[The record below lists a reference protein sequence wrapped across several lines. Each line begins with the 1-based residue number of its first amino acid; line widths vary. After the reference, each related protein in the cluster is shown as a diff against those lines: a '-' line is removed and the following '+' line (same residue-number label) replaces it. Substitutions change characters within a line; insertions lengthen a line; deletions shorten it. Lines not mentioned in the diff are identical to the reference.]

1 MGRMIIKEQDSGRFF
16 FSLNGS
22 NRINIAELFGIE
34 LAEGGKGFDSLQF
47 FTTRNTS
54 VDDFDVDDVRRKLF
68 ADVEEGGAL
77 LYDCESG
84 ESVIF
89 TANDIANGVDGF
101 GIGNYDFDIVEDEE

>member
-1 MGRMIIKEQDSGRFF
+1 MGHVITNEYE
-16 FSLNGS
+16 
-22 NRINIAELFGIE
+22 NRINVAELFGIDF
-34 LAEGGKGFDSLQF
+34 AEGGKGCGSLQL

-54 VDDFDVDDVRRKLF
+54 VDDFNVDDVRRKLF

-89 TANDIANGVDGF
+89 TAKDMTNGVDSF
-101 GIGNYDFDIVEDEE
+101 GIGTYDFS